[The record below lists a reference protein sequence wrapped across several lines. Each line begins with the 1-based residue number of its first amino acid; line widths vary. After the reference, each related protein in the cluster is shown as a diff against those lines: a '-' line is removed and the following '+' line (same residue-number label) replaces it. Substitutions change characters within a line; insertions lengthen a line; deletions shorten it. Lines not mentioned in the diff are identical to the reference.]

1 MMKTE
6 ILKKIKTW
14 KKMQTMKTTIVKT
27 TEMNKRKVKMLMMKC
42 KEKIELVKLRRK
54 KTKMK
59 TLHSVKQTIFQI
71 PPLFFASDE
80 LVGE

>member
-14 KKMQTMKTTIVKT
+14 KKIQTMKTTIVKT
-27 TEMNKRKVKMLMMKC
+27 TKMNKRKAKMLMMKC

-71 PPLFFASDE
+71 PPLFASDE